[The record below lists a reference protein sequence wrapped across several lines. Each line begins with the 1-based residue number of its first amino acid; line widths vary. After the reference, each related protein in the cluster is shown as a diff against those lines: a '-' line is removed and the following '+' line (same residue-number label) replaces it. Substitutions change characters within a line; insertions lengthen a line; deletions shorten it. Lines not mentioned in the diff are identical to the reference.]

1 MPLHWQDELRPQLL
15 GRRERLHGGEQG
27 KLRKLYHLYLQ
38 FHHSLNHSVLTII
51 ILIAILRQA

>member
-27 KLRKLYHLYLQ
+27 KLRKL
-38 FHHSLNHSVLTII
+38 
-51 ILIAILRQA
+51 